1 MQTGRAKRRES
12 DLPGGLSRKLMSLH
26 SEHIREI
33 EAVSLGGISNRDE
46 TVVQSWLRC
55 ITQHKLDPAQS
66 CEAYIVPDIQL
77 REHRQQSEQLI
88 AIARSGLENLFRHVA
103 GQNYVLLLSDRQGVT
118 VEFLGDPLFDN
129 NLRKSGLYLGSEWS
143 EERAGTCAVGS
154 CLETGEALTI
164 HQTDHFDN
172 THTPLTCTAAPI
184 YDAQGELSAVLDI
197 SLLRSPQIKAS
208 QNLALHLVTATA
220 RRIELAN
227 LMAQTRNEWVLRF
240 SRSPEFLDVDPE
252 AAVSIDGRGR
262 IIGVTHDGAK
272 ILARAS
278 GLDWRQP
285 DSLIGQPVSRFFDM
299 DVDDLG
305 DLTRTRPSEDRLVFA
320 RDGNI
325 LFAHAIEPNYR
336 YRGPQAIPEK
346 IPASLRRLSGGDPQL
361 AALQAK
367 AAKLADKS
375 LPILI
380 QGETGTGKEYL
391 ARAIHDSGGAKG
403 RFIAVNCAAMPEQL
417 IESELFGYVPGSFTG
432 ALAKGRKGLIEEA
445 DDGTLF
451 LDEIGDMP
459 LGLQSRLLRALAER
473 EVLPLGASRPKPV
486 NIRVLSASHRNLAEL
501 VAQGRFREDLFYR
514 LNAATLSL
522 PALRDRSDFE
532 WLLDEVLKKCKS
544 SAGIS
549 PKLGAEARLLLKRYT
564 WPGNVRELFNV
575 LDVASALCENGVIEP
590 VDLPDHFHRPA
601 FKPLSNSTLSSG
613 DGLSLRLTEALAS
626 SGGNISA
633 AARLLGVDRS
643 TVHRQ
648 LRRLRQKPAH

>member
-1 MQTGRAKRRES
+1 
-12 DLPGGLSRKLMSLH
+12 MSF

-33 EAVSLGGISNRDE
+33 EAVSLGGNSNRDE

-55 ITQHKLDPAQS
+55 ITQHKLDPAQN
-66 CEAYIVPDIQL
+66 CEAYIVPDTQL

-129 NLRKSGLYLGSEWS
+129 NLRKAGLYLGSEWS

-154 CLETGEALTI
+154 CIETGEALTI

-184 YDAQGELSAVLDI
+184 YDAHGELSAVLDI
-197 SLLRSPQIKAS
+197 SLLRSPLIKAS

-262 IIGVTHDGAK
+262 IIGMTHDGAK

-285 DSLIGQPVSRFFDM
+285 DALIGQPVSRFFDM

-305 DLTRTRPSEDRLVFA
+305 NLTRTRPSEDRLVFA
-320 RDGNI
+320 RDGNV
-325 LFAHAIEPNYR
+325 LFAHAIEPNYKL
-336 YRGPQAIPEK
+336 RGSVQSVPDK
-346 IPASLRRLSGGDPQL
+346 IPASLRRLSGGDPDL

-375 LPILI
+375 VPILI

-391 ARAIHDSGGAKG
+391 ARAIHESSGAKG
-403 RFIAVNCAAMPEQL
+403 RFIAVNCAAMPDQL

-459 LGLQSRLLRALAER
+459 LELQSRLLRVLAER

-501 VAQGRFREDLFYR
+501 VKEGRFREDLFYR

-522 PALRDRSDFE
+522 PPLRDRSDFD

-544 SAGIS
+544 SSGIVPELS
-549 PKLGAEARLLLKRYT
+549 AEANVLLKRYN
-564 WPGNVRELFNV
+564 WPGNIRELQNV
-575 LDVASALCENGVIEP
+575 IDVASALCENGIIEP
-590 VDLPDHFHRPA
+590 ADLPDHFHRPA
-601 FKPLSNSTLSSG
+601 
-613 DGLSLRLTEALAS
+613 LSLASGATASLNGALPAKLLDALAS

-648 LRRLRQKPAH
+648 LRRHRQKSTH

>member
-1 MQTGRAKRRES
+1 
-12 DLPGGLSRKLMSLH
+12 MSLH

-33 EAVSLGGISNRDE
+33 EAVSLGGNSNRDE

-66 CEAYIVPDIQL
+66 CEAYIVPDTQL
-77 REHRQQSEQLI
+77 RAHRQQSEQLI

-103 GQNYVLLLSDRQGVT
+103 GQNYVLLLSDREGVT

-129 NLRKSGLYLGSEWS
+129 NLRKAGLYLGSEWS

-154 CLETGEALTI
+154 CIETGEALTI

-172 THTPLTCTAAPI
+172 AHTPLTCTAAPI

-197 SLLRSPQIKAS
+197 SLLRSPQIKTS

-252 AAVSIDGRGR
+252 AAVSIDGSGR
-262 IIGVTHDGAK
+262 VIGMTHDGAK

-278 GLDWRQP
+278 GLDWRRP
-285 DSLIGQPVSRFFDM
+285 ERLIGQPVSRFFDM
-299 DVDDLG
+299 DVNDLG
-305 DLTRTRPSEDRLVFA
+305 NLTRMRPSEDRLVFA
-320 RDGNI
+320 RDGNV
-325 LFAHAIEPNYR
+325 LFAHAIEPHYSYR
-336 YRGPQAIPEK
+336 SPLAVPDK
-346 IPASLRRLSGGDPQL
+346 IPASLRRLSGGGDPQL

-375 LPILI
+375 IPILI

-391 ARAIHDSGGAKG
+391 ARAIHESSGATG

-417 IESELFGYVPGSFTG
+417 IESELFGYGPGSFTG

-459 LGLQSRLLRALAER
+459 LGLQSRLLRVLAER

-501 VAQGRFREDLFYR
+501 VTQGRFREDLFYR

-522 PALRDRSDFE
+522 PALRDRGDFD
-532 WLLDEVLKKCKS
+532 WLLDEILKKFKS
-544 SAGIS
+544 TDGIS
-549 PKLGAEARLLLKRYT
+549 PDLSGQARMLLKQHN
-564 WPGNVRELFNV
+564 WPGNIRELYNV
-575 LDVASALCENGVIEP
+575 LDVASALCEATTIEP
-590 VDLPDHFHRPA
+590 VDLPDHLYHSASKSSSIHAAATRGEDSSA
-601 FKPLSNSTLSSG
+601 RLS
-613 DGLSLRLTEALAS
+613 EALAL

-648 LRRLRQKPAH
+648 LRRLRQKSAN